1 MDLDR
6 GYGHVAAQNRALDED
21 GIYTHSMMDSDR
33 VGLPR
38 RWIGFAATELGD
50 CPAKCDHKEG
60 AVGCRKYMF
69 TCVHKGE
76 VELTLWQ
83 DNKTIIS
90 YGNFHSSARAGELA
104 RGAHGDPES
113 FAVWVPEGIFHYNVE
128 GRSPTDGSDQQAKK
142 LDISER
148 RTQRVGIKGISFVL
162 NRALT
167 NAAIMKRFKQP
178 STIKRW
184 RLDQEHSKARAASLP
199 LPAPAIGLP
208 SHASAPRH
216 ATQLGAH
223 SAPARVQVMF
233 LMRYTNAVLRRVK
246 PLRRRRSAG
255 MHAAP
260 ACPPAAGAPQPAR
273 ASTAHVL
280 VDMGAVASHER
291 AAKAA
296 LQKVSVGR
304 VPRVNYCKGKCAK
317 VGCTKLPKYTP
328 YHCGACRD
336 SCGAYWHLGCFFEM
350 HPDLGPPRP

>member
-184 RLDQEHSKARAASLP
+184 RLDQEHSKARCLP
-199 LPAPAIGLP
+199 PSACP
-208 SHASAPRH
+208 SHRAALARLCPAPRH
-216 ATQLGAH
+216 AARCSLCACTRAGDVPDAVHQRRATPRQAASPPPLCGHARRTRL
-223 SAPARVQVMF
+223 PASRW
-233 LMRYTNAVLRRVK
+233 
-246 PLRRRRSAG
+246 
-255 MHAAP
+255 
-260 ACPPAAGAPQPAR
+260 
-273 ASTAHVL
+273 
-280 VDMGAVASHER
+280 R
-291 AAKAA
+291 AAARPREYSTRA
-296 LQKVSVGR
+296 GR
-304 VPRVNYCKGKCAK
+304 HGGGGIA
-317 VGCTKLPKYTP
+317 
-328 YHCGACRD
+328 
-336 SCGAYWHLGCFFEM
+336 
-350 HPDLGPPRP
+350 